1 MATVRGVVA
10 VAVTVLVA
18 AVVLLPAVAFPDGD
32 DFPLSPYR
40 MFAYDRGRT
49 SVLDTVVGIGAD
61 GEAHRLSPP
70 LVNGT
75 REVVQAAAVVAA
87 EVRAGRADRLC
98 REVAARVAGRAA
110 DAVAGDGDGLVSVQV
125 VTEAYDAVA
134 WFGDDERPAQWR
146 TVHASCPAR
155 PR

>member
-40 MFAYDRGRT
+40 MFAGDRGRT
-49 SVLDTVVGIGAD
+49 SVLATVVAVGPD
-61 GEAHRLSPP
+61 GEARRLSPE

-87 EVRAGRADRLC
+87 TVRAGDAPRLC
-98 REVAARVAGRAA
+98 REAADRVAAHGGRAG
-110 DAVAGDGDGLVSVQV
+110 DAVVVEV
-125 VTEAYDAVA
+125 VTETYDAVA
-134 WFGDDERPAQWR
+134 WFGDAERAPRQR
-146 TVHASCPAR
+146 TVHASCPVGR
-155 PR
+155 R